1 MAVVKRDCIR
11 CGATFDSKNSRGVYC
26 SAACKSQH
34 HRIRKVTER
43 RVVVGRLE
51 VVFRDVNPSTT
62 QEMLEQMVHDALTPE
77 ILKIIHD
84 NNEQPIQLG
93 ESTHA

>member
-1 MAVVKRDCIR
+1 MAVVKRNCIH

-51 VVFRDVNPSTT
+51 VIFRDVNPTTT

-93 ESTHA
+93 ESHA

>member
-1 MAVVKRDCIR
+1 MAVVKRTCIQ
-11 CGATFDSKNSRGVYC
+11 CGAAFYSKNSRGVYC

-51 VVFRDVNPSTT
+51 VIFRDINPALT
-62 QEMLEQMVHDALTPE
+62 QETLEAMVYDALTPAMLE
-77 ILKIIHD
+77 IIHS
-84 NNEQPIQLG
+84 EQPPQTG
-93 ESTHA
+93 ESLC

>member
-11 CGATFDSKNSRGVYC
+11 CGAIFYSRNSRGVYC

-51 VVFRDVNPSTT
+51 VVFRDVNPNTT
-62 QEMLEQMVHDALTPE
+62 QEMLEQTVHDALTPAMLE
-77 ILKIIHD
+77 IIH
-84 NNEQPIQLG
+84 NNEQSTTTG
-93 ESTHA
+93 ETQ

>member
-1 MAVVKRDCIR
+1 MAVVKRACIH

-51 VVFRDVNPSTT
+51 VIFRDINPALT
-62 QEMLEQMVHDALTPE
+62 QETLEAMVYDALTPAMLE
-77 ILKIIHD
+77 IIY
-84 NNEQPIQLG
+84 NAQPTPTG
-93 ESTHA
+93 ESLC

>member
-1 MAVVKRDCIR
+1 MAVVKRPCIQ

-34 HRIRKVTER
+34 HRIRKVTDR
-43 RVVVGRLE
+43 KVIVGRLE

-62 QEMLEQMVHDALTPE
+62 QEVLEQMVHDALTPE

>member
-1 MAVVKRDCIR
+1 MAVVKRDCIH
-11 CGATFDSKNSRGVYC
+11 CGATFDSRNSRGVYC

-43 RVVVGRLE
+43 RIVVGRLE

-77 ILKIIHD
+77 ILKIIRD
-84 NNEQPIQLG
+84 NNEQPPQTG
-93 ESTHA
+93 ESLC